1 MALLAISAR
10 VDMTTGVSAAASDPT
25 GALGS
30 ISANEWND
38 YMQHFV
44 PYENQLINYATSNAV
59 PQQAM
64 TTAMGLQ
71 QGANAQG
78 AGIAQR
84 SMAQFDTSLNPEEAA
99 AQQKSTGINNALSE
113 VNAGNQAK
121 DQAVANQE
129 SILGAPLTGITG
141 AQ

>member
-1 MALLAISAR
+1 
-10 VDMTTGVSAAASDPT
+10 MTTGLSAANDPT

-30 ISANEWND
+30 VSADEWNT

-44 PYENQLINYATSNAV
+44 PYENQLLQYATSNAV

-78 AGIAQR
+78 VGIAQR
-84 SMAQFDTSLNPEEAA
+84 SMAQFDTTLNPEEAA
-99 AQQKSTGINNALSE
+99 AQKKSTGISNALSE
-113 VNAGNQAK
+113 VNAGNVAK
-121 DQAVANQE
+121 DQAVANQM
-129 SILGAPLTGITG
+129 SILGTPATGITG